1 MCAIGKDSQGRW
13 KVLRDD
19 GFDAEYFDKIWLT
32 ENILKMNETALGGNL
47 VPKLE
52 VIIDIANN
60 NGRISDEGLKLVADQ
75 LNISAGNFQ
84 NFKSDWNEK
93 VEQAAK
99 EAGIPDDLIF
109 SDQPMIKNPSHEN
122 CNKKTSDGAKISC
135 KFCDA
140 KIKSNHAS
148 KRGRKR
154 VARIRSD
161 TDLG

>member
-1 MCAIGKDSQGRW
+1 
-13 KVLRDD
+13 
-19 GFDAEYFDKIWLT
+19 
-32 ENILKMNETALGGNL
+32 MNETALGGCL

-75 LNISAGNFQ
+75 LNISAENFQ
-84 NFKSDWNEK
+84 NFKSDWNKK

-122 CNKKTSDGAKISC
+122 CNKKASDGAKISC

-154 VARIRSD
+154 FARIRSD

>member
-1 MCAIGKDSQGRW
+1 MKMETEKI
-13 KVLRDD
+13 D
-19 GFDAEYFDKIWLT
+19 GATT
-32 ENILKMNETALGGNL
+32 EASASTAT
-47 VPKLE
+47 E
-52 VIIDIANN
+52 
-60 NGRISDEGLKLVADQ
+60 
-75 LNISAGNFQ
+75 NFQ
-84 NFKSDWNEK
+84 NFKSDWNKK

-99 EAGIPDDLIF
+99 EAGIPEDLIF

>member
-1 MCAIGKDSQGRW
+1 MKARAVYIYKEQARRRKNQ
-13 KVLRDD
+13 KVFL
-19 GFDAEYFDKIWLT
+19 FFVLSK
-32 ENILKMNETALGGNL
+32 
-47 VPKLE
+47 
-52 VIIDIANN
+52 
-60 NGRISDEGLKLVADQ
+60 RIR
-75 LNISAGNFQ
+75 
-84 NFKSDWNEK
+84 K

-109 SDQPMIKNPSHEN
+109 SDQPMIKNPSPEN
-122 CNKKTSDGAKISC
+122 CNKKASDGAKISC